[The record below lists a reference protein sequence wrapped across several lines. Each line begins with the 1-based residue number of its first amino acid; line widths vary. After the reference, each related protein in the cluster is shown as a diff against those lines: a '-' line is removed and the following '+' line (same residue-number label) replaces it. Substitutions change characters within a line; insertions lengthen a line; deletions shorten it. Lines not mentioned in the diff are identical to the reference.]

1 MVAWKFIQSQME
13 IIQNL
18 ETQQKNKMEVIP
30 FYSLLAQLVERL
42 VYIQDVGGSSPSG
55 TTRLEAVDL
64 VTSHF

>member
-1 MVAWKFIQSQME
+1 
-13 IIQNL
+13 
-18 ETQQKNKMEVIP
+18 MEVIP

-42 VYIQDVGGSSPSG
+42 PSMQDVVGSNPSG

>member
-1 MVAWKFIQSQME
+1 
-13 IIQNL
+13 
-18 ETQQKNKMEVIP
+18 MEVIP

-42 VYIQDVGGSSPSG
+42 VYIQDVGGSNPSG